1 MPLFYAVTATDHV
14 VQSGRAVGPGLAG
27 DPAGNFQYATMT
39 STALPAERA
48 DQAAQEIY
56 VVPNPATP
64 ASMAPWQLNPNNSDP
79 TGIKVEFHH
88 LPQSTGK
95 VTIWTLAGDRVR
107 ELLFDGRGG
116 NGTLGWDLVSRNGQD
131 VASGVYL
138 YTVESDA
145 GAFERFVGKLVVI
158 R

>member
-1 MPLFYAVTATDHV
+1 LFYAVTATDHIV
-14 VQSGRAVGPGLAG
+14 ASGRAVAPGLGG
-27 DPAGNFQYATMT
+27 DPAGNFQYVTMP
-39 STALPAERA
+39 STALPPQRA

-64 ASMAPWQLNPNNSDP
+64 ASMAPWQLDPNNGDP

-88 LPQSTGK
+88 LPQTTGK

-107 ELLFDGRGG
+107 ELPFDGRGG
-116 NGTLGWDLVSRNGQD
+116 NGTLVWDLVSRNGQD

-145 GAFERFVGKLVVI
+145 GAFERFTSKLVII